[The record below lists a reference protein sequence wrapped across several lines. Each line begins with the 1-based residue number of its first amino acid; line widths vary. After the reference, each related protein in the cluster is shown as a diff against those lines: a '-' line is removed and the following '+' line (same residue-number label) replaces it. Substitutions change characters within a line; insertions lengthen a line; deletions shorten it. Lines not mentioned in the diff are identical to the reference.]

1 MRKSSQSLGNH
12 GVYQPNSQFEY
23 QMAAQ
28 SLVDEQYLRSNS
40 QNNAI
45 LQSNAHLFSQQ
56 QQLNQISQANSRLFA
71 PPQYQMSPPNSR
83 LFSTQQPPT
92 YSDSRSAKRGESKRG
107 ESANI
112 PKFTEDYSLQQQPPA
127 PLQQKTQT
135 SLQQQLLQL
144 QQQRSVLQLS
154 SRSNVTNTPS
164 AVAIPKQIPTT
175 DQQMNINTH
184 TTFALYKFNPNSI
197 TNIYFK
203 DETGRMLY
211 LSCNSNNTEVGFSE
225 EDDGH
230 GRQKWIIE
238 LDEDDDTVVYIKTA
252 FYHPLNNVQYLGSPN
267 ASGLV
272 YLYTSKT
279 KYTKWTLSTEDNLT
293 YTIAYAGEQFDKTK
307 INIVVARYNEDIA
320 WTKAYNDIVTIYD
333 KGLDTHPALNDTI
346 KLENVGRGGHTYL
359 YHIIENYDNLAE
371 QTIFTQCDPFVHNP
385 TILCGIDNH
394 YLLDDVQALGL
405 YYFKKTG
412 LPPIQYT
419 EERKVITDFG
429 LEYLRVQA
437 NGDLICP
444 EFVDQGMIELRKNAD
459 NDYKGIRFKSK
470 PITEGFLNRAIF
482 PISKPLNKV
491 TFTFG
496 GMFSVKRDRIL
507 NYPKI
512 VYQGLIEELTSKNPQ
527 GGVNGYIL
535 EKLWLYIFE
544 D

>member
-1 MRKSSQSLGNH
+1 
-12 GVYQPNSQFEY
+12 
-23 QMAAQ
+23 
-28 SLVDEQYLRSNS
+28 
-40 QNNAI
+40 
-45 LQSNAHLFSQQ
+45 
-56 QQLNQISQANSRLFA
+56 
-71 PPQYQMSPPNSR
+71 
-83 LFSTQQPPT
+83 
-92 YSDSRSAKRGESKRG
+92 
-107 ESANI
+107 
-112 PKFTEDYSLQQQPPA
+112 
-127 PLQQKTQT
+127 
-135 SLQQQLLQL
+135 
-144 QQQRSVLQLS
+144 
-154 SRSNVTNTPS
+154 
-164 AVAIPKQIPTT
+164 
-175 DQQMNINTH
+175 MNINTH
-184 TTFALYKFNPNSI
+184 TQFALYKFNQNSI

-203 DETGRMLY
+203 DENGKMLY
-211 LSCNSNNTEVGFSE
+211 LSCNPNNTEVGFSE

-238 LDEDDDTVVYIKTA
+238 IDEDDDTIVYIKTA
-252 FYHPLNNVQYLGSPN
+252 FYHPLNNVKYLGSPN

-272 YLYTSKT
+272 FLYTSKT
-279 KYTKWTLSTEDNLT
+279 KYTKWTISTEDSLS
-293 YTIAYAGEQFDKTK
+293 YTIAYVGEQFDKTQ

-333 KGLDTHPALNDTI
+333 KGIDTHPSLNGAI
-346 KLENVGRGGHTYL
+346 KLENIGRGGHTYL
-359 YHIIENYDNLAE
+359 HHIIENYENLAE

-405 YYFKKTG
+405 YHYKKTG
-412 LPPIQYT
+412 IPPVQYA

-429 LEYLRVQA
+429 LEYLRVPA

-444 EFVDQGMIELRKNAD
+444 DFVDQGVVELRKNAD

-470 PITEGFLNRAIF
+470 PVTEGFLNRAIF
-482 PISKPLNKV
+482 PISKPLNKLS
-491 TFTFG
+491 FTFG

-527 GGVNGYIL
+527 GGVNGHIL